1 MVGEKNYPS
10 SSVSMSPDVIQPAG
24 SSTRSPLAPGVREA
38 DTSEE
43 IKRRVLG
50 AGLHDLGNLL
60 QVVLASTEEGLEVP
74 DNPEVAQSSLD
85 NCRAA
90 TQRAVDLLQVL
101 SAQAAGRVISLD
113 KPLPLRLRGVV
124 EDVLGMM
131 GAANPSKAK
140 LVLTEVDTDV
150 IASVDQGLFH
160 RALMNLLRNA
170 IEATSASAEIVV
182 RISRD
187 KQGSACVQVSDD
199 GSGMDLET
207 LSHAHE
213 RGFSSRGTGRGLG
226 LAFVQDFTRAS
237 GGDLRLES
245 LPGQGTTV
253 EMNFPGIAD

>member
-1 MVGEKNYPS
+1 MPS
-10 SSVSMSPDVIQPAG
+10 DLIQPAG
-24 SSTRSPLAPGVREA
+24 SSPRPPLAPGVREV

-60 QVVLASTEEGLEVP
+60 QVVLASTEEGLELS
-74 DNPEVAQSSLD
+74 DEPEVGQAALES
-85 NCRAA
+85 CRAA
-90 TQRAVDLLQVL
+90 TQRAVDLLHIL
-101 SAQAAGRVISLD
+101 SAQAAGRVITLE
-113 KPLPLRLRGVV
+113 KPLPVRLRDVV

-131 GAANPSKAK
+131 RTANPSLIK
-140 LVLTEVDTDV
+140 LTLVEVDTDV

-160 RALMNLLRNA
+160 RALMNLMRNA
-170 IEATSASAEIVV
+170 LEAAGPAAEIVV
-182 RISRD
+182 RVSRD
-187 KQGSACVQVSDD
+187 KQGRACVQVVDD

-207 LSHAHE
+207 LNHAHE

-245 LPGQGTTV
+245 KPGRGTIV
-253 EMNFPGIAD
+253 EMTFPSATD